1 MWDVYVIL
9 QILHLK
15 LISLWIFYSY
25 SFAHSQ
31 FEFFHRVQSHDRTCT
46 DDPHTL
52 LINSI
57 TRMLCIDGFLIF
69 YSFKNLFAY
78 VSIVL

>member
-15 LISLWIFYSY
+15 IISLWVFSCY
-25 SFAHSQ
+25 SFAHSH
-31 FEFFHRVQSHDRTCT
+31 FKFFLTVQSHYRTCT
-46 DDPHTL
+46 DDPHAL

-57 TRMLCIDGFLIF
+57 TVMPCI
-69 YSFKNLFAY
+69 N
-78 VSIVL
+78 